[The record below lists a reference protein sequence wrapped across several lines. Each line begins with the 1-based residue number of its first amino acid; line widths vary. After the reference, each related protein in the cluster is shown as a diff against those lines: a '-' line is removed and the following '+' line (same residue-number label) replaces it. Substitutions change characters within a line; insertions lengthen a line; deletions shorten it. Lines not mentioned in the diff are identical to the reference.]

1 MDYLLQYPLS
11 ESDIDF
17 LNETWIAFEIVDTGA
32 SSIAEMITNMRED
45 RSDIHDSGWCDAE
58 TGARLINQYDR
69 VVFKNLSPED
79 LTYLMVR
86 YSDRLKLLTAD
97 MENIYNYRDDI

>member
-1 MDYLLQYPLS
+1 MTDYLLRNALN
-11 ESDIDF
+11 SDDVAF
-17 LNETWIAFEIVDTGA
+17 LNETDMVFELVNTHGLKPETDAF
-32 SSIAEMITNMRED
+32 
-45 RSDIHDSGWCDAE
+45 DSGWCDAE